1 MDMPSSLQPKSV
13 LQRSTRQQAVI
24 LETLEGLD
32 EFRSAQD
39 IYLALTKKKFKV
51 GLATVYRTLQKMAE
65 KEEIDAIRG
74 SDGETLYRHCGQA
87 EGHHHHLICRACGL
101 TITVEGPAIESW
113 AEKIAKDNGFRD
125 VSHQVDIFGLCKA
138 CHKATR

>member
-1 MDMPSSLQPKSV
+1 MPASLEPKPI
-13 LQRSTRQQAVI
+13 LERSTRQQTAI

-74 SDGETLYRHCGQA
+74 SDGETLYRHCGQG

-101 TITVEGPAIESW
+101 TITVEGPAIELW
-113 AEKIAKDNGFRD
+113 A
-125 VSHQVDIFGLCKA
+125 
-138 CHKATR
+138 

>member
-1 MDMPSSLQPKSV
+1 MPASLQTKPV
-13 LQRSTRQQAVI
+13 LERSTRQQTAI

-32 EFRSAQD
+32 EFRSAQE

-65 KEEIDAIRG
+65 KEQIDVIRG
-74 SDGETLYRHCGQA
+74 SDGETLYRHCGQG

-113 AEKIAKDNGFRD
+113 AEKMAKDNGFKD
-125 VSHQVDIFGLCKA
+125 VSHQVDVFGLCKA
-138 CHKATR
+138 CHKVKR

>member
-1 MDMPSSLQPKSV
+1 MPASLQPKPI
-13 LQRSTRQQAVI
+13 LERSTRQQTAI

-65 KEEIDAIRG
+65 KEQIDVIRG
-74 SDGETLYRHCGQA
+74 SDGETLYRHCGQG

-101 TITVEGPAIESW
+101 TITVEGPAIELW
-113 AEKIAKDNGFRD
+113 AEKMAKNNGFKD

-138 CHKATR
+138 CHKVTR

>member
-1 MDMPSSLQPKSV
+1 MPASLQPKPI
-13 LQRSTRQQAVI
+13 LERSTRQQTAI

-74 SDGETLYRHCGQA
+74 SDGETLYRHCGQG
-87 EGHHHHLICRACGL
+87 EGHHHHLIC
-101 TITVEGPAIESW
+101 
-113 AEKIAKDNGFRD
+113 RD
-125 VSHQVDIFGLCKA
+125 VSHQVDIFGLCQA
-138 CHKATR
+138 CHKVTR

>member
-1 MDMPSSLQPKSV
+1 MPASLQTKPV
-13 LQRSTRQQAVI
+13 LERSTRQQTAI

-32 EFRSAQD
+32 EFRSAQE

-65 KEEIDAIRG
+65 KEQIDVIRG
-74 SDGETLYRHCGQA
+74 SDGETLYRHCGQG

-113 AEKIAKDNGFRD
+113 AEKMAKDNGFKD

-138 CHKATR
+138 CHKVKR